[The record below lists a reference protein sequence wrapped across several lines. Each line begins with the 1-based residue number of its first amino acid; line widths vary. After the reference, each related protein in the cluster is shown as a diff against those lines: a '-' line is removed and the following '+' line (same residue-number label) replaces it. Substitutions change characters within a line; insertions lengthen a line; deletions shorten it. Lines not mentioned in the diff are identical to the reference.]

1 VANSEITNIDAGSV
15 VLEQDACQDAT
26 LRNSDADDPATFAAG
41 TILARNSGTLKL
53 EPYDPAGATG
63 LNIPVAVLTY
73 EVGPVAAVTDVGVR
87 VLTAGKV
94 SQRRLVIH
102 GGTTITAAHLDLLRS
117 FAIIPQDVRQLGKYD
132 NPA

>member
-1 VANSEITNIDAGSV
+1 VANITIENVDTGNV
-15 VLEQDACQDAT
+15 VIEMEAAQDAT
-26 LRNSDADDPATFAAG
+26 LRNSDAVDPATFAEG
-41 TILARNSGTLKL
+41 TILARNSSTLKL

-94 SQRRLVIH
+94 SQRRLRIH
-102 GGTTITAAHLDLLRS
+102 DGTSITAAHLDLLRS
-117 FAIIPQDVRQLGKYD
+117 FAIIPIDVVQLGKYD

>member
-1 VANSEITNIDAGSV
+1 MPNIITENVDLGGV
-15 VLEQDACQDAT
+15 VLEQEAAADAI
-26 LRNSDADDPATFAAG
+26 LRNSDADDPATFAEG
-41 TILARNSGTLKL
+41 TILARNSSTLKL
-53 EPYDPAGATG
+53 EPYAPAGSTG

-73 EVGPVAAVTDVGVR
+73 DVGPVAAVTDVGVR

-94 SQRRLVIH
+94 NQRRLIIH

-117 FAIIPQDVRQLGKYD
+117 FAIVPVDVAQLGKYD

>member
-1 VANSEITNIDAGSV
+1 VANITIENIDLGSV
-15 VLEQDACQDAT
+15 VLEQDACQDAI
-26 LRNSDADDPATFAAG
+26 LRNSDADDPDTFVAG

-53 EPYDPAGATG
+53 EPYNPGGSTG

-73 EVGPVAAVTDVGVR
+73 DVGPVPAVTDVGVR

-94 SQRRLVIH
+94 SQRRLKIH
-102 GGTTITAAHLDLLRS
+102 GGTPVSAAHLDLLRS
-117 FAIIPQDVRQLGKYD
+117 FAILPIDVVQLGKYD